1 MSQPPKT
8 ALTRYGGWYPANP
21 AIYESFIQD
30 LANQSAPRQ
39 RARAAHTDSVAKFEA
54 AINAD
59 PEMVDLWNQIFLQAS
74 PENRVLSY
82 PCYLPPPHSTHV
94 YTQITSF
101 DQLLYSMDIIVV
113 APPRFYIAKDDQG
126 NVIGEPIG
134 VPLYLVFDLLSN
146 TGAAYDLFRKQA
158 FNTALKDLLDAWG
171 TYLSD
176 PNQDSNK
183 TLTDEDEGW
192 FSPIA
197 IQSLEAEDRGEFN
210 ATYVCPDPD
219 AVNRG
224 FTTWDQFFTREFQ
237 PQARP
242 VINPLVFP
250 VDKTLIYSACEST
263 VYRIQ
268 TSVKDHDQFW
278 LKGQPYSVYGML
290 YRDEDTAQSFVGGT
304 VYQAFLSPQDY
315 HRWRC
320 PIYGTI
326 TRADVVPGTY
336 YAVLPD
342 AGAEEGDPDLKPGD
356 PHGALIR
363 SQAWL
368 THSSARAII
377 YIQADDPIIGLV
389 AFIGVGMAE
398 VSTCTV
404 SVQVGQKV
412 SPGDELG
419 MFHFGGS
426 SHALIFGPQTKVNF
440 ADTVAVDQH
449 IKVSS
454 IIAQAST
461 A

>member
-8 ALTRYGGWYPANP
+8 ALTRYGGWHPANP

-30 LANQSAPRQ
+30 LLMRGT
-39 RARAAHTDSVAKFEA
+39 ARYKAKATHTDAVTKFQA
-54 AINAD
+54 AMNAD
-59 PEMVDLWNQIFLQAS
+59 LEMVDLWNQIFLQAA
-74 PENRVLSY
+74 PENR
-82 PCYLPPPHSTHV
+82 
-94 YTQITSF
+94 ITDF
-101 DQLLYSMDIIVV
+101 ELLLCMMDIIVV
-113 APPRFYIAKDDQG
+113 APPKFHIVTDNEG
-126 NVIGEPIG
+126 NEIKEPIG

-171 TYLSD
+171 QYLTS
-176 PNQDSNK
+176 PDSNK
-183 TLTDEDEGW
+183 TLTNEDEGW
-192 FSPIA
+192 FSDVA
-197 IQSLEAEDRGEFN
+197 LKSLEAECRGEFN

-219 AVNRG
+219 AVNCG
-224 FTTWDQFFTREFQ
+224 FTSWDHFFTREVQ

-242 VINPLVFP
+242 VLFP
-250 VDKTLIYSACEST
+250 ENKTLIHSACEST

-268 TSVKDHDQFW
+268 TNVKDHDQFW
-278 LKGQPYSVYGML
+278 LKGQPYSVYDML
-290 YRDEDTAQSFVGGT
+290 YRDEVTAQESFAGGT
-304 VYQAFLSPQDY
+304 VYQAFLGPQDY
-315 HRWRC
+315 HRWRS

-342 AGAEEGDPDLKPGD
+342 TGAEVGDPDFLPGQ
-356 PHGALIR
+356 PYGAIIR

-368 THSSARAII
+368 THSSTRAII

-389 AFIGVGMAE
+389 AFIGVGMVE

-419 MFHFGGS
+419 MFRFGGS
-426 SHALIFGPQTKVNF
+426 THALIFGPQVNITF
-440 ADTVAVDQH
+440 ADHVKVDQH
-449 IKVSS
+449 VKVNS
-454 IIAQAST
+454 IIAQASLK

>member
-1 MSQPPKT
+1 MSQPQKT
-8 ALTRYGGWYPANP
+8 ALTRYGGWHPANR
-21 AIYESFIQD
+21 AVYESFIQD
-30 LANQSAPRQ
+30 LVKRSEPRYRAKAP
-39 RARAAHTDSVAKFEA
+39 HTDAVANFQA

-59 PEMVDLWNQIFLQAS
+59 PEMVDLWSQIFVQAS
-74 PENRVLSY
+74 PENQVRFY
-82 PCYLPPPHSTHV
+82 PCYLPPPHSTHF
-94 YTQITSF
+94 YTQIKDF
-101 DQLLYSMDIIVV
+101 DCLLYWMDIIVV

-146 TGAAYDLFRKQA
+146 TGAAYDLFRRQA

-171 TYLSD
+171 AYLSD
-176 PNQDSNK
+176 PNKDSNK

-192 FSPIA
+192 FSSVAIA
-197 IQSLEAEDRGEFN
+197 SLEDKGRGEFN

-224 FTTWDQFFTREFQ
+224 FTTWDHFFTREVQ

-242 VINPLVFP
+242 VIAPLVFP

-268 TSVKDHDQFW
+268 DGVKAHDQFW
-278 LKGQPYSVYGML
+278 LKGQPYSVYDML
-290 YRDEDTAQSFVGGT
+290 YRDEVTAQSFVGGT

-315 HRWRC
+315 HRWRS
-320 PIYGTI
+320 PVYGTI

-342 AGAEEGDPDLKPGD
+342 AGAEVGDPDLKPGD
-356 PHGALIR
+356 PHGAMIR

-368 THSSARAII
+368 THSSTRAII
-377 YIQADDPIIGLV
+377 YIQADDPVIGLV

-404 SVQVGQKV
+404 SVQIGDKV

-426 SHALIFGPQTKVNF
+426 SHALIFGPQVKVNF
-440 ADTVAVDQH
+440 ADHVKVDEH
-449 IKVSS
+449 IKVNS
-454 IIAQAST
+454 IIAKASK

>member
-1 MSQPPKT
+1 MPQPPKT
-8 ALTRYGGWYPANP
+8 ALTRYGGWHPANP

-30 LANQSAPRQ
+30 LIKRSAPRH
-39 RARAAHTDSVAKFEA
+39 RARAAHTESVAKFEA

-74 PENRVLSY
+74 PENK
-82 PCYLPPPHSTHV
+82 
-94 YTQITSF
+94 ITSF
-101 DQLLYSMDIIVV
+101 DQLLYWMDIIVV
-113 APPRFYIAKDDQG
+113 APPKFHIAKDDEG
-126 NVIGEPIG
+126 NEIGEVIG

-146 TGAAYDLFRKQA
+146 TGAAYDLFRRQA

-171 TYLSD
+171 AYLSD
-176 PNQDSNK
+176 PNKDSNK

-192 FSPIA
+192 FSSIA
-197 IQSLEAEDRGEFN
+197 IDSLEANGRGKFN

-224 FTTWDQFFTREFQ
+224 FTTWDHFFTREIQ

-242 VINPLVFP
+242 VLFP
-250 VDKTLIYSACEST
+250 EDKTLIHSACEST
-263 VYRIQ
+263 VYRIR
-268 TSVKDHDQFW
+268 TGVKAHDQFW
-278 LKGQPYSVYGML
+278 LKEQPYSVYDML
-290 YRDEDTAQSFVGGT
+290 YRDEVTAQSFVGGT

-315 HRWRC
+315 HRWRS
-320 PIYGTI
+320 PIDGTI

-342 AGAEEGDPDLKPGD
+342 AGAGACDPDLKPGD
-356 PHGALIR
+356 PHGAMIR

-368 THSSARAII
+368 TRSSTRAII
-377 YIQADDPIIGLV
+377 YIQSDDPVIGLV
-389 AFIGVGMAE
+389 VFIGVGMVE

-404 SVQVGQKV
+404 SVQIGQKV

-426 SHALIFGPQTKVNF
+426 SHALIFGPQVKVNF
-440 ADTVAVDQH
+440 VDTVKVDEH
-449 IKVSS
+449 ILVNS
-454 IIAQAST
+454 IIAQASK

>member
-1 MSQPPKT
+1 MSWQPRKT
-8 ALTRYGGWYPANP
+8 TLTRYGGWLPANP
-21 AIYESFIQD
+21 AVHKSFIQH
-30 LANQSAPRQ
+30 LAQRSATAH
-39 RARAAHTDSVAKFEA
+39 RAKATHTEPVAKFQA

-74 PENRVLSY
+74 PENK
-82 PCYLPPPHSTHV
+82 
-94 YTQITSF
+94 ITSF
-101 DQLLYSMDIIVV
+101 DQLLYHMDIIVV
-113 APPRFYIAKDDQG
+113 APPKFHIAKDDEG
-126 NVIGEPIG
+126 NEIGEPIG

-158 FNTALKDLLDAWG
+158 FNTAMKDLLDAWG
-171 TYLSD
+171 IYLMS
-176 PNQDSNK
+176 PDSNK
-183 TLTDEDEGW
+183 TLTDEAEGW

-197 IQSLEAEDRGEFN
+197 LQSLEADGRGEFN

-224 FTTWDQFFTREFQ
+224 FTTWDHFFTREIQ

-242 VINPLVFP
+242 VLFP
-250 VDKTLIYSACEST
+250 ENKTLIHSACEST

-268 TSVKDHDQFW
+268 TGVKDHDQFW
-278 LKGQPYSVYGML
+278 LKGQPYSVYDML
-290 YRDEDTAQSFVGGT
+290 YRDNIAQSFIGGT

-315 HRWRC
+315 HRWRS
-320 PIYGTI
+320 PIDGTI
-326 TRADVVPGTY
+326 TRAEIVPGTY

-342 AGAEEGDPDLKPGD
+342 AGAEVGDPDLAPGD

-368 THSSARAII
+368 TLSSTRAII
-377 YIQADDPIIGLV
+377 YIQSDNPAIGLV
-389 AFIGVGMAE
+389 AFIAVGMAE

-404 SVQVGQKV
+404 SVQTGQKV
-412 SPGDELG
+412 STGEELG

-426 SHALIFGPQTKVNF
+426 SHALIFGPQVNITF
-440 ADTVAVDQH
+440 ADHVKVDQH
-449 IKVSS
+449 LKVNS
-454 IIAQAST
+454 IIAQASK